1 MAEHATL
8 NTAIEQIEE
17 AYEYMLAYAAQGRSQ
32 EGAGPGGANI
42 RDYLSRFVQSA
53 EQLASW
59 YETDAKLPSVLAADM
74 AQTARVISAVLQT
87 VLDSSNISSEKIDNT
102 NALIMM
108 RNFLT
113 EMFFADKVLLSQD

>member
-1 MAEHATL
+1 MADHATL

-42 RDYLSRFVQSA
+42 RDYLSRFIQSA
-53 EQLASW
+53 EILAAW
-59 YETDAKLPSVLAADM
+59 YEADADLPSILALEM
-74 AQTARVISAVLQT
+74 AKTARVMSAVLQT
-87 VLDSSNISSEKIDNT
+87 VLASNNISSDKIDNT

-108 RNFLT
+108 RDFLT
-113 EMFFADKVLLSQD
+113 AMFFADKVLMSRD